1 MVQHI
6 AVCTWP
12 DRFGSASLALHWM
25 SELKTLIR
33 DTVIALRPHLGW
45 PGCFAASGI
54 ALDDTSLRAAKML
67 VTASVLM
74 SRVLSN
80 SWLAAVDKMARSL
93 GLAPM
98 MLELEI
104 SCKS

>member
-1 MVQHI
+1 M
-6 AVCTWP
+6 T
-12 DRFGSASLALHWM
+12 
-25 SELKTLIR
+25 ELKTLIK
-33 DTVIALRPHLGW
+33 DAVNALKPHLGW

-54 ALDDTSLRAAKML
+54 ALDDTSLRAAMIL

-80 SWLAAVDKMARSL
+80 NWLAAVDKMARSL

-104 SCKS
+104 SCKPKQTASCQAYPIM

>member
-1 MVQHI
+1 M
-6 AVCTWP
+6 
-12 DRFGSASLALHWM
+12 
-25 SELKTLIR
+25 
-33 DTVIALRPHLGW
+33 
-45 PGCFAASGI
+45 
-54 ALDDTSLRAAKML
+54 DDTSLRAAKML